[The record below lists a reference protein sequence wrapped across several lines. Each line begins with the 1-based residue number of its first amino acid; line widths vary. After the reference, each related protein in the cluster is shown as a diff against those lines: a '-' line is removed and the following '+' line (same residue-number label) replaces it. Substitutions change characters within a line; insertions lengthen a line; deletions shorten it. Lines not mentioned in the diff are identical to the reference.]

1 MLHRETCAG
10 GCRCVRTVIGF
21 AFPGVDIDQMATGM
35 AIIQQK
41 IRLFML
47 WFFVGVP
54 LAWGV
59 FKTLQHAMAL
69 FQ

>member
-1 MLHRETCAG
+1 MKT
-10 GCRCVRTVIGF
+10 
-21 AFPGVDIDQMATGM
+21 
-35 AIIQQK
+35 
-41 IRLFML
+41 RLIVL
-47 WFFVGVP
+47 WLVVGVP